1 MTAPAQRLQSRLMMA
16 FAGFALFTAALFGLY
31 AITFMYAVEDAF
43 FEATLEQEAAAQ
55 LRQHAV
61 SGRWA
66 EPRDAAMQIHADS
79 ASFPDDLKA
88 LHDAEPQR
96 REFPGRN
103 ARHYH
108 LKRVSPPA
116 PASPVWLVAEVSG
129 QLVVRPMRDR
139 VFLLLAGSGLLIV
152 AMALLTGYWLAR
164 RTAAP
169 LSRLVALVDAMSPVR
184 LPRDFAHAFQ
194 DHEVGIL
201 ARGLEALAGRIDAFI
216 AREQEFTRDASHE
229 LRTPLAVIRS
239 AAERLMTEP
248 GLSEAGRQHV
258 GHMRQSALQL
268 EQTVTTL
275 LSLARED
282 QPGATA
288 APAAV
293 LPILER
299 VIVEQSPLLEGE
311 DVVVDVQVPPDV
323 RLALP
328 VPVLQILLS
337 NLIGNAFAH
346 TDTGDVRIDVDHG
359 RLRIANSGDGID
371 PALRWQLQQPFSK
384 REGSGG
390 FGLGLAIVR
399 RLCDRYAI
407 DLRIESVDD
416 QAIASIAIEPSAMG
430 SSSTAKGTAL
440 AKR

>member
-1 MTAPAQRLQSRLMMA
+1 MTLPAQRLQSRLMVA

-31 AITFMYAVEDAF
+31 AIAFMYAVEDAF
-43 FEATLEQEAAAQ
+43 FETMLEQEVGAQ
-55 LRQHAV
+55 LRQHAA
-61 SGRWA
+61 SGQWA
-66 EPRDAAMQIHADS
+66 EPRDAAMRIYPDT
-79 ASFPDDLKA
+79 ASFPDDLEA

-96 REFPGRN
+96 REFPGRD

-108 LKRVSPPA
+108 LKRISPPA
-116 PASPVWLVAEVSG
+116 PASPAWLVAEVSG

-139 VFLLLAGSGLLIV
+139 VFLLLACSGLLIV
-152 AMALLTGYWLAR
+152 VMALLTGYWLAR
-164 RTAAP
+164 RTAGP
-169 LSRLVALVDAMSPVR
+169 LSRLVALVDDMSPAR

-248 GLSEAGRQHV
+248 GLSDVGRQHV

-282 QPGATA
+282 QPGGTVE
-288 APAAV
+288 PVAV

-299 VIVEQSPLLEGE
+299 VIVEQSPLLEGKE
-311 DVVVDVQVPPDV
+311 VVVEVQVPQGA

-328 VPVLQILLS
+328 APVLQILLS

-346 TDTGDVRIDVDHG
+346 TDAGDVRIDVDHG

-371 PALRWQLQQPFSK
+371 TALRWQLHQPFSK
-384 REGSGG
+384 RGGSGG

-407 DLRIESVDD
+407 DLRIESVDEK
-416 QAIASIAIEPSAMG
+416 AIASIAIEPPVAHT
-430 SSSTAKGTAL
+430 SSHGKDGQRA
-440 AKR
+440 

>member
-1 MTAPAQRLQSRLMMA
+1 MSPPTQRLQSRLMLA

-31 AITFMYAVEDAF
+31 AIAFMYAVEDAF
-43 FEATLEQEAAAQ
+43 FEAMLEQEVAAQ
-55 LRQHAV
+55 LRQHAA
-61 SGRWA
+61 SGQWA
-66 EPRDAAMQIHADS
+66 EPRDAVMRIYADS

-88 LHDAEPQR
+88 LHGAEPQR
-96 REFPGRN
+96 REFPGHDG
-103 ARHYH
+103 RHYH
-108 LKRVSPPA
+108 LKAMNPTA
-116 PASPVWLVAEVSG
+116 PASPAWLVAEVSG

-139 VFLLLAGSGLLIV
+139 VFLLLAGSGLLIM
-152 AMALLTGYWLAR
+152 ALALLTGYWLAR
-164 RTAAP
+164 RTAGP
-169 LSRLVALVDAMSPVR
+169 LSRLVALVNDMSPAR
-184 LPRDFAHAFQ
+184 LPRDFAPAFQ

-201 ARGLEALAGRIDAFI
+201 ARGLEALAGRIEAFI

-282 QPGATA
+282 QPGATV
-288 APAAV
+288 APV
-293 LPILER
+293 RILPILER
-299 VIVEQSPLLEGE
+299 VIVEQSPLLEGKE
-311 DVVVDVQVPPDV
+311 VVVDVAVPQGAC
-323 RLALP
+323 LALP
-328 VPVLQILLS
+328 APVLHILLS

-346 TDTGDVRIDVDHG
+346 THAGDVWIDVDHG

-390 FGLGLAIVR
+390 SGLGLAIIR

-407 DLRIESVDD
+407 DLRIDSAHDK
-416 QAIASIAIEPSAMG
+416 AIASIAIEAPVPP
-430 SSSTAKGTAL
+430 SSSH
-440 AKR
+440 RERH

>member
-1 MTAPAQRLQSRLMMA
+1 MIRPVKHLKNRLMVA
-16 FAGFALFTAALFGLY
+16 FAGFALFTVALFGLY

-43 FEATLEQEAAAQ
+43 FNAMLEQEVTAQ
-55 LRQHAV
+55 LRQHAA
-61 SGRWA
+61 SGQWA
-66 EPRDAAMQIHADS
+66 EPRDAAMRIHADS

-96 REFPGRN
+96 REFPGRDG
-103 ARHYH
+103 RHYH
-108 LKRVSPPA
+108 VKPIIPPA
-116 PASPVWLVAEVSG
+116 PASPAWLVAEVSG
-129 QLVVRPMRDR
+129 QLVVRPMRDQ
-139 VFLLLAGSGLLIV
+139 VFLLLAVSGVLIV
-152 AMALLTGYWLAR
+152 AMALLTAYWLAR

-169 LSRLVALVDAMSPVR
+169 LSRLVAMVDDMSPAR

-248 GLSEAGRQHV
+248 GLSDAGRQHV
-258 GHMRQSALQL
+258 GHMHQSALQL
-268 EQTVTTL
+268 EHTVATL

-282 QPGATA
+282 QPGATVESVA
-288 APAAV
+288 I

-299 VIVEQSPLLEGE
+299 VIVEQSPLLEGK
-311 DVVVDVQVPPDV
+311 DVVVEVQVPQGI

-328 VPVLQILLS
+328 APVLHILLS

-346 TDTGDVRIDVDHG
+346 TDVGDVRIDVDRG
-359 RLRIANSGDGID
+359 RLRIANSGDGVD
-371 PALRWQLQQPFSK
+371 PALRWQRHQPFNK

-407 DLRIESVDD
+407 DLCIDSADD
-416 QAIASIAIEPSAMG
+416 RAIASIAIKPTP
-430 SSSTAKGTAL
+430 SSSHGEMH
-440 AKR
+440 